1 MDSLITL
8 NDQIIDAFPPGIK
21 FIFDTLP
28 LRGYNM
34 LLWILYALLGLV
46 LFILAHKY
54 NPKTSQTLPK
64 EVIKKT
70 N

>member
-46 LFILAHKY
+46 LFILALKY